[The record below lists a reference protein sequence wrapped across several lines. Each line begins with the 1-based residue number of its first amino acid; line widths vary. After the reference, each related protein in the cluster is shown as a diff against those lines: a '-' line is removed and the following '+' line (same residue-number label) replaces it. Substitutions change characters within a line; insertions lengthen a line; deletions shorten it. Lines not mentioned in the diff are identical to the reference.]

1 MATSNNWALSLFFTT
16 FCSIVL
22 ATFVR
27 DVTWFTV
34 VQRNLSTVLQAQSFP
49 GWQFRWIF
57 LHKCFCFSALT
68 TWRRPESLAV
78 VSRAVQV
85 YHCFPLPRATYVLRV
100 HWHISARRLYRRYTP
115 LTCSLRRPRQ
125 LSGVFLFT
133 GVLST
138 LSAPF
143 LFTASLHNPVDRG
156 IQNYDHL
163 PFLVV

>member
-1 MATSNNWALSLFFTT
+1 MYWRRLCGMWRGSQWFKETCWQLSGLMFSRMT
-16 FCSIVL
+16 I
-22 ATFVR
+22 
-27 DVTWFTV
+27 
-34 VQRNLSTVLQAQSFP
+34 P
-49 GWQFRWIF
+49 
-57 LHKCFCFSALT
+57 LHLPSHMFCFSAPT

-78 VSRAVQV
+78 VYRAVQV
-85 YHCFPLPRATYVLRV
+85 YHYFPLPRATYILRV
-100 HWHISARRLYRRYTP
+100 HWHVSARCLYRWYTP

-138 LSAPF
+138 PSAPF
-143 LFTASLHNPVDRG
+143 LFKASLHNPVDRG